1 MKILLNHE
9 SRGDRPVAH
18 TAGAWFMQKCFLDT
32 RIPTPCYVVD
42 EAVLVKNLKILDAV
56 QQKTG
61 CKILLAL
68 KGFAMFSLFPV
79 IREYLSGIS
88 ASSVDEARLGYEE
101 FGKEVHFCA
110 PAFPDADLHEILL
123 YCNHLVFNSFSFWN
137 RHKSEIIDT
146 KKPVRCGIRVNPEH
160 SEVRVPIYDP
170 CGPYSRLGVT
180 RSNFEPHNLEGI
192 SGLHFHTLCELNADA
207 LARTLPAFEDKFGI
221 FLKDMEWVNFGGG
234 HHITRSDYD
243 VDLLCELI
251 TGFKSRYPIEV
262 YLEPGEAIALNTGVL
277 IASVL
282 DIFHN
287 SMDIAI
293 LDTSASAHMPD
304 VLEMPYRPVIEGAGM
319 PGEYPFTYRLA
330 GLTCLAGDVIGDFS
344 FSAPLKVGD
353 RLVFQDMAHYTM
365 VKNNTFNG
373 VRLPS
378 IGILTACGEFR
389 MVRKFGYAD
398 YRNRLS

>member
-1 MKILLNHE
+1 
-9 SRGDRPVAH
+9 
-18 TAGAWFMQKCFLDT
+18 MQKCFLDT
-32 RIPTPCYVVD
+32 RIPAPCYVVD
-42 EAVLVKNLKILDAV
+42 EAALIKNLKILDAV
-56 QQKTG
+56 QQKAG
-61 CKILLAL
+61 CRILLAL

-79 IREYLSGIS
+79 IREYLCGIS

-110 PAFPDADLHEILL
+110 PAFPDADLHEILFC
-123 YCNHLVFNSFSFWN
+123 CNHLVFNSFSFWN

-180 RSNFEPHNLEGI
+180 RSNFEPYNLEGI

-207 LARTLPAFEDKFGI
+207 LARTLPVFEDKFGV

-243 VDLLCELI
+243 VELLCKLI
-251 TGFKSRYPIEV
+251 IEFKSRYPVEV

-282 DIFHN
+282 DVFHN
-287 SMDIAI
+287 GMGIAI
-293 LDTSASAHMPD
+293 LDISASAHIPD

-344 FSAPLKVGD
+344 FLVPLKVGD

>member
-1 MKILLNHE
+1 
-9 SRGDRPVAH
+9 
-18 TAGAWFMQKCFLDT
+18 MQERFSDA
-32 RIPTPCYVVD
+32 RIPSPCYVVD
-42 EAVLVKNLKILDAV
+42 EAALFKNLKILNSV
-56 QQKTG
+56 QQQTG
-61 CKILLAL
+61 CRILLAL

-79 IREYLSGIS
+79 IRDYLCGIS
-88 ASSVDEARLGYEE
+88 ASSVDEARLGREE

-110 PAFPDADLHEILL
+110 PAFPDADFNEILSC
-123 YCNHLVFNSFSFWN
+123 CNHMVFNSFSFWN
-137 RHKSEIIDT
+137 RYKSKIIGAE
-146 KKPVRCGIRVNPEH
+146 KPVSCGIRVNPEH
-160 SEVRVPIYDP
+160 SEVSVPIYDP
-170 CGPYSRLGVT
+170 CGPCSRLGVT
-180 RSNFEPHNLEGI
+180 RSNFEPHNIKGI

-207 LARTLPAFEDKFGI
+207 LARTLPAFEDKFGA
-221 FLKDMEWVNFGGG
+221 FLKNMEWVNFGGG
-234 HHITRSDYD
+234 HHITRNDYD
-243 VDLLCELI
+243 VKLLCELI
-251 TGFKSRYPIEV
+251 TGFKRRYPLEV

-282 DIFHN
+282 DVFHN
-287 SMDIAI
+287 GMDIAI

-304 VLEMPYRPVIEGAGM
+304 VLEMPYRPVIEGAGT

-344 FSAPLKVGD
+344 FPAPLNVGD

-378 IGILTACGEFR
+378 IGILTAQGEFR
-389 MVRKFGYAD
+389 LVRKFGYPD